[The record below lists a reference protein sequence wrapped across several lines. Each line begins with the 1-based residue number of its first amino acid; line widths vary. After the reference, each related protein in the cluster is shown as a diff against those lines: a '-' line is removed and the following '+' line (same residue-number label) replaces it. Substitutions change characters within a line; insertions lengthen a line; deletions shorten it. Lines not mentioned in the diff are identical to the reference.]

1 VNDHDQGID
10 EANLPADEFNQN
22 NAAGEEATNPNDA
35 WTTVNEDQSEN
46 EVIEDLGDKIN
57 ADENQDWNQYPTID
71 EIDQGRNLD
80 NVILEAATASQINFV
95 DEPILSESKINE
107 DSNMNTLIQ
116 DETQIEDTKTHTV
129 AAATEAASVQVPN
142 HPEERKKTSP
152 QKRMPSQRRFQSL
165 DLNLN
170 VDGASS
176 ISDTSSNSNYWHNFS
191 FMKQKASFLYG
202 NSLAMSRR
210 TSDASSFVS
219 GAQEIEDLYCD
230 DEINPNLEDD
240 PNMML
245 TTYYRNAVSANN
257 DFNFPERPCLTDR
270 DSVLSMDIPST
281 GPTSL
286 RSEIGDDMG
295 PIEEAEEAFLKN

>member
-1 VNDHDQGID
+1 MG
-10 EANLPADEFNQN
+10 
-22 NAAGEEATNPNDA
+22 
-35 WTTVNEDQSEN
+35 
-46 EVIEDLGDKIN
+46 
-57 ADENQDWNQYPTID
+57 
-71 EIDQGRNLD
+71 
-80 NVILEAATASQINFV
+80 
-95 DEPILSESKINE
+95 
-107 DSNMNTLIQ
+107 
-116 DETQIEDTKTHTV
+116 
-129 AAATEAASVQVPN
+129 VPN
-142 HPEERKKTSP
+142 YPEERKKTSP
-152 QKRMPSQRRFQSL
+152 QKRSTRNTRFQNL

-176 ISDTSSNSNYWHNFS
+176 LSDTSSSNNSNYWHNFS

-210 TSDASSFVS
+210 PSDASSFVS

-230 DEINPNLEDD
+230 DEINPNLESD

-245 TTYYRNAVSANN
+245 TTFCRNAVSANN

-295 PIEEAEEAFLKN
+295 PIVE

>member
-1 VNDHDQGID
+1 MSIRYWFDFTPFQ
-10 EANLPADEFNQN
+10 
-22 NAAGEEATNPNDA
+22 
-35 WTTVNEDQSEN
+35 
-46 EVIEDLGDKIN
+46 
-57 ADENQDWNQYPTID
+57 TI
-71 EIDQGRNLD
+71 
-80 NVILEAATASQINFV
+80 
-95 DEPILSESKINE
+95 
-107 DSNMNTLIQ
+107 
-116 DETQIEDTKTHTV
+116 
-129 AAATEAASVQVPN
+129 VPN

-170 VDGASS
+170 VDGAAS

-270 DSVLSMDIPST
+270 GME
-281 GPTSL
+281 TS
-286 RSEIGDDMG
+286 
-295 PIEEAEEAFLKN
+295 

>member
-1 VNDHDQGID
+1 MDFTPFQ
-10 EANLPADEFNQN
+10 
-22 NAAGEEATNPNDA
+22 
-35 WTTVNEDQSEN
+35 
-46 EVIEDLGDKIN
+46 
-57 ADENQDWNQYPTID
+57 TI
-71 EIDQGRNLD
+71 
-80 NVILEAATASQINFV
+80 
-95 DEPILSESKINE
+95 
-107 DSNMNTLIQ
+107 
-116 DETQIEDTKTHTV
+116 
-129 AAATEAASVQVPN
+129 VPN

-270 DSVLSMDIPST
+270 GKLKVLIMMSE
-281 GPTSL
+281 L
-286 RSEIGDDMG
+286 RGEGG
-295 PIEEAEEAFLKN
+295 LK

>member
-1 VNDHDQGID
+1 MTT
-10 EANLPADEFNQN
+10 LPH
-22 NAAGEEATNPNDA
+22 
-35 WTTVNEDQSEN
+35 
-46 EVIEDLGDKIN
+46 LIN
-57 ADENQDWNQYPTID
+57 ICPSNTFKLTLVRFYTFSKTI
-71 EIDQGRNLD
+71 
-80 NVILEAATASQINFV
+80 
-95 DEPILSESKINE
+95 
-107 DSNMNTLIQ
+107 
-116 DETQIEDTKTHTV
+116 
-129 AAATEAASVQVPN
+129 VPN

-170 VDGASS
+170 VDGAAS

-270 DSVLSMDIPST
+270 GMEME
-281 GPTSL
+281 SL
-286 RSEIGDDMG
+286 DVYLRC
-295 PIEEAEEAFLKN
+295 PI